1 MYDEVVERL
10 RCQISTT
17 RMHTS
22 QLVSCVPSCSIRLVY
37 VWELRLQLLYELV
50 VCIVCIHIIY
60 IISCILRARSIL
72 LPVVYTSKR
81 NTSRMHI
88 LLSIM
93 REYNTSSSLYIYL
106 VYIVRISYRI
116 VSYRI
121 ESSRLRFYYTPR
133 STHAWGPKTAALF
146 NRHSMWVVLCILR
159 DRILLSHVSS
169 RSSTRMN
176 M

>member
-121 ESSRLRFYYTPR
+121 VSNHLVCAFTILLGVLMLGGLKQLHYLTDIRCGSFYAYYEIVFYYHTCLHGLQP
-133 STHAWGPKTAALF
+133 
-146 NRHSMWVVLCILR
+146 V
-159 DRILLSHVSS
+159 
-169 RSSTRMN
+169 
-176 M
+176 